1 MVFLIATGSAWWALQ
16 HSRVQTYL
24 TQRLAS
30 HFSEKTGTNIRI
42 GKVDIAFFSRVILKD
57 VLIEDQQADTL
68 LYVQSVTARI
78 DTLKIRKKKLA
89 LKNLEFNESRIHL
102 QKDTSNVY
110 NFSFIVDALSSEP
123 KKDNEWQFSCRQFDF
138 SNALLLYSDIH
149 HEKKRMLNASDFHLN
164 ISDFFLASDS
174 VYFNLNQM
182 AFHDGKEFAI
192 HDMKSE
198 VTLAE
203 GKIELTGF
211 YLKSGKSDISGDRFV
226 IELPENEG
234 KFPEDVQFDFMF
246 SPSSISFH
254 DLAILIP
261 ALKGMDQ
268 VVELSG
274 QVHGNLNNLKGKNLK
289 LATGEKTEAVLDFY
303 VNDVTSTETMYLFL
317 DLKDSKTTFDELS
330 RIKLPGNGKVRYLHF
345 PETLHKA
352 GEMTYRGNFTGFLTD
367 FVAYGTLTSRM
378 GRITTDLSVVPDG
391 GKRVTYR
398 GKVSTRDFSLGR
410 LLKNDHVGNISANG
424 SVDGYYEPANHYI
437 AGKFQGGISKID
449 LNDYQY
455 TNIRLDGILNN
466 RMFDGM
472 VMMNDSNLR
481 FDFLGKINLN
491 PEVPVFDFRLD
502 MHKALPGKLNLGGK
516 YPESEMAFLMNA
528 NFSGN
533 RIDNLAGSIKV
544 ENGHYTNRN
553 GELNLGGIELQSIA
567 SGLNNYLTFS
577 SDYFDIEVNGRYHFQ
592 DILDSFEKSMHRYLP
607 VVNYDARSQEKEN
620 KFGYQIDVKN
630 LNDITA
636 VFAPA
641 VKIETPF
648 LLYGQMDSENSVFE
662 LKGSI
667 PGMRTDN
674 VMIRNIF
681 IGNNPREN
689 VFASRFRFGEVLLK
703 NGMKIENLTI
713 DSEIENNVIINQ
725 IAWGKEGNKRYSGEI
740 LSRAVL
746 SENKNSPYS
755 HIEIEGHPSQIFIAD
770 TLWQIHPFSATIDST
785 TIKIGNFKIQNRF
798 QSLWV
803 DGEVAENDTSLLT
816 IQIEN
821 LNLASIEAYLGE
833 EFPIKGK
840 VNGLAAIQDYYGQR
854 LVFSDFK
861 VKQFAYRDQEIGN
874 VTMLNQWD
882 NERGILQSALEI
894 SSMLEQKL
902 LVEGNYNPRSREI
915 LYHAYF
921 DELSLVVMET
931 FIRSNI
937 SHFKGSGSG
946 KVKIHGTPDKVLL
959 NGAIMG
965 TNAGLTVD
973 YTQVNYTFNDSVY
986 FRGDTILFNRIGIK
1000 DMAGNSGTFH
1010 GTIVHNNFNNMQ
1022 YNMTISSP
1030 GLVALNTTARDNPQ
1044 FFGQVVASG
1053 RFSITGYGRN
1063 VNLTGTGTTLSG
1075 TNVNISLED
1084 ESVLERYDFIQF
1096 IAQEHD
1102 DRKDFLLSR
1111 KDEGDFNLNLT
1122 IRATPEARA
1131 QLIYNSQIGDVIR
1144 AQGEGIL
1151 RFGVD
1156 KDGNITLSGDYTVE
1170 RGDYLFTLQNVINKR
1185 FTIEQGGTIVWSGD
1199 PYNAI
1204 INISAVYK
1212 LKASLYDLLVS
1223 TYDNIYQNQR
1233 IQVESKILLS
1243 DQLSNP
1249 NINFEINFPTVEDRL
1264 VEELRQFF
1272 NTPEELNKQ
1281 ILSLVVLGKFYTPEY
1296 LRGTYEAQNPNV
1308 LGTTASELFSNQ
1320 LSNWLSQISSN
1331 VDIGLNYR
1339 PGNQITNDEIELAMS
1354 TQIFN
1359 DRVTINGNIGNNNN
1373 PYSRNNSQMVGD
1385 FDVNVKLVP
1394 SGKIKFKAYN
1404 RSNNNLIYETAPYTQ
1419 GVGFSFTE
1427 EFNSFN
1433 SLLEKMKAILPKK
1446 KKGTDTDMVE
1456 KAF

>member
-1 MVFLIATGSAWWALQ
+1 M
-16 HSRVQTYL
+16 
-24 TQRLAS
+24 
-30 HFSEKTGTNIRI
+30 
-42 GKVDIAFFSRVILKD
+42 
-57 VLIEDQQADTL
+57 IEDQQADTL
-68 LYVQSVTARI
+68 LFVQSVSARI

-89 LKNLEFNESRIHL
+89 LKNLEFDNSQL
-102 QKDTSNVY
+102 NVKKDSLDVY
-110 NFSFIVDALSSEP
+110 NFSFIVDALSSDRNSSN
-123 KKDNEWQFSCRQFDF
+123 KWKYRCSQFDF
-138 SNALLLYSDIH
+138 TDAILQYSDIQ
-149 HEKKRMLNASDFHLN
+149 HEKKNILTAKDFHLN
-164 ISDFFLASDS
+164 ISDFLLAPDS
-174 VYFNLNQM
+174 LHFKINQLS
-182 AFHDGKEFAI
+182 FHDGKQFI
-192 HDMKSE
+192 IKDLKSTVSFSDGKAE
-198 VTLAE
+198 LLA
-203 GKIELTGF
+203 F
-211 YLKSGKSDISGDRFV
+211 YLKSDHSEIAGNQFL
-226 IELPENEG
+226 IELPGDEG
-234 KFPEDVQFDFMF
+234 SFPEDIQFDLLFA
-246 SPSSISFH
+246 PSRISFYEIA
-254 DLAILIP
+254 LLVP

-268 VVELSG
+268 VVQISG
-274 QVHGNLNNLKGKNLK
+274 QVHGNINNLKGKDLK
-289 LATGEKTEAVLDFY
+289 LATGEKTEALVDFY
-303 VNDVTSTETMYLFL
+303 INDITTTETMYLFL
-317 DLKDSKTTFDELS
+317 DLKESRTTFDELS
-330 RIKLPGNGKVRYLHF
+330 RIKLPGNGKPRYMHF
-345 PETLHKA
+345 PETLHSA

-398 GKVSTRDFSLGR
+398 GKVATRDFRLGR
-410 LLKNDHVGNISANG
+410 LLKNTYVGNLTANG
-424 SVDGYYEPANHYI
+424 SVDGYYEPATHHV
-437 AGKFQGGISKID
+437 AGKFRAGISRISI
-449 LNDYQY
+449 NDYQY
-455 TNIRLDGILNN
+455 ENIRLDGILNN
-466 RMFDGM
+466 KMFDGM

-481 FDFLGKINLN
+481 FDFLGKVNFN

-502 MHKALPGKLNLGGK
+502 LHRALPGKLNLGDK
-516 YPESEMAFLMNA
+516 YPEAELAFVMNA

-533 RIDNLAGSIKV
+533 RIDNLVGSITV
-544 ENGHYTNRN
+544 ENGQYSNRN
-553 GELNLGGIELQSIA
+553 GELNLGGIELKSIS

-577 SDYFDIEVNGRYHFQ
+577 SDYFDVDVNGTYHFQ
-592 DILDSFEKSMHRYLP
+592 NVLDAFEKSMHRYLP
-607 VVNYDARSQEKEN
+607 VVNYDPRNQGKVN
-620 KFGYQIDVKN
+620 KFGYQVDVRN
-630 LNDITA
+630 LDGITA
-636 VFAPA
+636 VFAPNI
-641 VKIETPF
+641 KIETPF
-648 LLYGQMDSENSVFE
+648 LLYGQMDSERSVFE

-667 PGMRTDN
+667 PGFRTEN
-674 VMIRNIF
+674 FMIRNIF
-681 IGNNPREN
+681 IGNNPRDN

-713 DSEIENNVIINQ
+713 DSEIENNVILNQ
-725 IAWGKEGNKRYSGEI
+725 IVWGKEGNNKYSGEI
-740 LSRAVL
+740 FSKAVL
-746 SENKNSPYS
+746 SDNKNSPYS
-755 HIEIEGHPSQIFIAD
+755 HIEIEGYPSQIIIAD
-770 TLWQIHPFSATIDST
+770 SLWQIHPFTASVDST
-785 TIKIGNFKIQNRF
+785 TIKIGKFKIQNRN
-798 QSLWV
+798 QSLMV
-803 DGEVAENDTSLLT
+803 DGELAENDTSLLS
-816 IQIEN
+816 IIIEN
-821 LNLASIEAYLGE
+821 LNLASIETYLDDDL
-833 EFPIKGK
+833 PMKGR

-861 VKQFAYRDQEIGN
+861 IKQFSFRDQDIGN

-882 NERGILQSALEI
+882 NDRGIIQSALEI
-894 SSMLEQKL
+894 STLQEQKL
-902 LVEGNYNPRSREI
+902 LVEGNYNPKSKEL

-937 SHFKGSGSG
+937 SNFKGNGSG
-946 KVKIHGTPDKVLL
+946 KVKIHGTPDRILL
-959 NGAIMG
+959 NGAIKG
-965 TNAGLTVD
+965 INAGLTVD
-973 YTQVNYTFNDSVY
+973 YTQVNYSFNDSV
-986 FRGDTILFNRIGIK
+986 FFKGDTILFNRIAVT
-1000 DMAGNSGTFH
+1000 DMAGNKGTFH
-1010 GTIVHNNFNNMQ
+1010 GTIIHNNFNNMQ
-1022 YNMTISSP
+1022 YELTVSSP
-1030 GLVALNTTARDNPQ
+1030 RLMALNTTARNNPQ
-1044 FFGQVVASG
+1044 FYGQVFANG
-1053 RFSITGYGRN
+1053 RFSITGIGKN

-1096 IAQEHD
+1096 ISAEHD
-1102 DRKDFLLSR
+1102 DRQDFLFSR

-1151 RFGVD
+1151 RFGID

-1185 FTIEQGGTIVWSGD
+1185 FTIEQGGTIIWSGD

-1204 INISAVYK
+1204 INISAIYK
-1212 LKASLYDLLVS
+1212 LKASLYDLLVN

-1264 VEELRQFF
+1264 VEELKQFF

-1296 LRGTYEAQNPNV
+1296 LRGTYEAQNPN
-1308 LGTTASELFSNQ
+1308 LFGTTASELFSNQ

-1427 EFNSFN
+1427 EFNSFSN
-1433 SLLEKMKAILPKK
+1433 LLEKMKAILNRNKK
-1446 KKGTDTDMVE
+1446 TKNQNIAD